1 MFTATYKKH
10 NYTVTVPS
18 IQEVGRFISDIYD
31 IDWETPIEVTNLS
44 TGKSATVTTY
54 LYNSILKEV
63 AV

>member
-10 NYTVTVPS
+10 NYTVTVPN
-18 IQEVGRFISDIYD
+18 IQEVIRFISDIYD

-44 TGKSATVTTY
+44 TGKSITVTTY
-54 LYNSILKEV
+54 KCNSVLKEV